1 MATKKSA
8 SKKLTTSTKNP
19 SKPLT
24 TKIKKNERPLNYE
37 VGIPF
42 WTKSH

>member
-8 SKKLTTSTKNP
+8 SKKLTTSTKKP

>member
-1 MATKKSA
+1 MPTKKSTT
-8 SKKLTTSTKNP
+8 KKLTKPTKKP

-24 TKIKKNERPLNYE
+24 TKIKKNERPINYDL
-37 VGIPF
+37 GIPF